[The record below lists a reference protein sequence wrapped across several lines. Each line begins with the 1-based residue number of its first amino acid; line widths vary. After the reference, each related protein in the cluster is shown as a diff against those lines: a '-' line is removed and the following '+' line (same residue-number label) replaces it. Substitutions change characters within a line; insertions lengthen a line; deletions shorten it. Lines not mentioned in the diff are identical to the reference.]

1 MKQVSTTSAL
11 RPNVVGEKN
20 IDLNKCLDGGTMQI
34 DDDDNNVQEIGEHA
48 QKTSRDENGS
58 NNNRKVLG
66 IYNS

>member
-48 QKTSRDENGS
+48 QKTSREGLHHSQS
-58 NNNRKVLG
+58 N
-66 IYNS
+66 I